1 MTARIFIYSFMSLF
15 LFILAACATT
25 DTVNRSTVIL
35 DVPGCG

>member
-1 MTARIFIYSFMSLF
+1 MSARIFIYACMSLF

-25 DTVNRSTVIL
+25 DSTNSSTAVL